1 MLVYFA
7 FVFDCVDGQLA
18 RYTRQFSKLGA
29 WLDSIFDRSKE
40 YVVFAGLAIGAS
52 RTGDPVWLLAGAALA
67 LQTTRHAID
76 FSYPV
81 SQHQVIAETP
91 QPPLE
96 DPFDGPRP
104 ASRLTEPV
112 ETEEVEEEDAEALPP
127 VPARPTLKQR
137 AARLWRATDRGP
149 TRWVKKIDPVPDRR
163 ALRRDRDHRRVLRR
177 PHRLHR
183 PARLGRL
190 RAALR
195 PARPHGAVAGVMS
208 AAAIPSAAP
217 APVDRGS
224 VLDAYRDDGPLATA
238 LGRALGRRI
247 PLPPIALL
255 VVAGLPLLLAIV
267 IKGDG
272 ASEGLVAGVVAW
284 AVLLG
289 GLASARTLTDR
300 LRWMVPPAL
309 RAIEYAGLLW
319 IGAVAGG
326 DAEPAAFALLCAITY
341 HHYENVY
348 GFRHRGVR
356 PPAWVTAAGLG
367 WDGRLVLGV
376 VLLVA
381 GALPAGFYVLAVLL
395 IGLFVGETVREWR
408 EFRLGQA
415 PVYDDEEDEA
425 D

>member
-1 MLVYFA
+1 
-7 FVFDCVDGQLA
+7 
-18 RYTRQFSKLGA
+18 
-29 WLDSIFDRSKE
+29 
-40 YVVFAGLAIGAS
+40 
-52 RTGDPVWLLAGAALA
+52 
-67 LQTTRHAID
+67 
-76 FSYPV
+76 
-81 SQHQVIAETP
+81 
-91 QPPLE
+91 
-96 DPFDGPRP
+96 
-104 ASRLTEPV
+104 
-112 ETEEVEEEDAEALPP
+112 
-127 VPARPTLKQR
+127 
-137 AARLWRATDRGP
+137 
-149 TRWVKKIDPVPDRR
+149 
-163 ALRRDRDHRRVLRR
+163 
-177 PHRLHR
+177 
-183 PARLGRL
+183 
-190 RAALR
+190 
-195 PARPHGAVAGVMS
+195 MS
-208 AAAIPSAAP
+208 ATAIPSAAP

-267 IKGDG
+267 IKGDD

-289 GLASARTLTDR
+289 GLASARPLTDR

-395 IGLFVGETVREWR
+395 AALFVTETVAEWR
-408 EFRLGQA
+408 RFRLGQA

>member
-1 MLVYFA
+1 
-7 FVFDCVDGQLA
+7 
-18 RYTRQFSKLGA
+18 
-29 WLDSIFDRSKE
+29 
-40 YVVFAGLAIGAS
+40 
-52 RTGDPVWLLAGAALA
+52 
-67 LQTTRHAID
+67 
-76 FSYPV
+76 
-81 SQHQVIAETP
+81 
-91 QPPLE
+91 
-96 DPFDGPRP
+96 
-104 ASRLTEPV
+104 
-112 ETEEVEEEDAEALPP
+112 
-127 VPARPTLKQR
+127 
-137 AARLWRATDRGP
+137 
-149 TRWVKKIDPVPDRR
+149 
-163 ALRRDRDHRRVLRR
+163 
-177 PHRLHR
+177 
-183 PARLGRL
+183 
-190 RAALR
+190 
-195 PARPHGAVAGVMS
+195 MS
-208 AAAIPSAAP
+208 ATAIPSAAP

-238 LGRALGRRI
+238 IGRLLGRRI

-267 IKGDG
+267 VEGDG

-284 AVLLG
+284 AVLFG

-309 RAIEYAGLLW
+309 RAIEYGGLLW
-319 IGAVAGG
+319 IGAVAGR

-381 GALPAGFYVLAVLL
+381 GALPAAFYVLAVLL
-395 IGLFVGETVREWR
+395 AALFVTETVAEWR
-408 EFRLGQA
+408 RFRLGQA